1 MRYPRCHIPTKLF
14 NIAFAGPWLNAMLT
28 ALSTSSVSIQTLD
41 NDHWNLP
48 TGMWEVQRDSTE
60 VCIFSETAPLKCC
73 IDDHAEESNYY
84 QIGDGKIFRGDRID
98 VLSQNRTCSLSSSNY
113 TFATKINLNVF
124 ALLQPT
130 WI

>member
-1 MRYPRCHIPTKLF
+1 MRYPQYQFF

-41 NDHWNLP
+41 NDHWDLP
-48 TGMWEVQRDSTE
+48 TGTWEVQRDSTE
-60 VCIFSETAPLKCC
+60 VCTFGETAPLKGC

-84 QIGDGKIFRGDRID
+84 QIGDGRIFRGDRIG
-98 VLSQNRTCSLSSSNY
+98 VLSQNRTYCLSSSNY
-113 TFATKINLNVF
+113 KFTMKSNVKVF